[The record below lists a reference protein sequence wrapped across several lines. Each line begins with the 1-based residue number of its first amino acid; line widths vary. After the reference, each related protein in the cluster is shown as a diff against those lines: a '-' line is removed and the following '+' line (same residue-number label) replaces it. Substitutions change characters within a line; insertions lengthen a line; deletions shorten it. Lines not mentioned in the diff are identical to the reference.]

1 MEVSM
6 RRRRI
11 WLTLFLG
18 GMLLSVAIP
27 QRAQSP
33 AAQSSVDEHARRNAA
48 VSTLRAINTM
58 EVVYKSRHGSYASW
72 DVLLASGEFTGPQM
86 HLAVQNEP
94 QLANM
99 SLSNAPQIL
108 PGWALRL
115 NVTPDGKAY
124 DVLLEDQTDQR
135 CNYAA
140 SSDERAV
147 IRQSKTIDCD
157 I

>member
-1 MEVSM
+1 M

-58 EVVYKSRHGSYASW
+58 EVVYQSRHGSYASW
-72 DVLLASGEFTGPQM
+72 DVLLASGEFTGRQM

-94 QLANM
+94 QLANV

-115 NVTPDGKAY
+115 NVTSDGKGY
-124 DVLLEDQTDQR
+124 DVLLEDQTDKT
-135 CNYAA
+135 CGYAA
-140 SSDERAV
+140 GTDERAV

>member
-1 MEVSM
+1 M
-6 RRRRI
+6 RGRRI

-27 QRAQSP
+27 QLAQRP
-33 AAQSSVDEHARRNAA
+33 TAQSSVDEHARRNAA

-58 EVVYKSRHGSYASW
+58 EVVYQLRHGSYASW
-72 DVLLASGEFTGPQM
+72 DVLVASQEFTGRGM
-86 HLAVQNEP
+86 HFAAHNEP
-94 QLANM
+94 QLANVQF
-99 SLSNAPQIL
+99 LKLPEIL

-115 NVTPDGKAY
+115 NVTADGKGY
-124 DVLLEDQTDQR
+124 DLLLEDQTDKT
-135 CNYAA
+135 CGYAA
-140 SSDERAV
+140 STDERAV